1 MHVSIQLFAL
11 CVLSPDL
18 PTVLTLVLIQDRTD
32 SGLGFRGILLTLVL
46 IQDCTLNPRLDANLV
61 RLSLM
66 FLLIIQVSHEGVR
79 LAFSMGEDE
88 RNVIRYDEFISMVS
102 ILSSFIPLS
111 SSSISS
117 NVTLARMVLHR
128 SFCHLP
134 SARMTFI

>member
-1 MHVSIQLFAL
+1 MHVSIRLFAL

-18 PTVLTLVLIQDRTD
+18 PTVLTLVLIQDRTG
-32 SGLGFRGILLTLVL
+32 SGFGGIPLTLVL

-66 FLLIIQVSHEGVR
+66 FLLIIQVSHEGIR
-79 LAFSMGEDE
+79 LAFSMGEDGG

-102 ILSSFIPLS
+102 IMSSFIPLS
-111 SSSISS
+111 SSSISN
-117 NVTLARMVLHR
+117 NVIQARMVLHR

-134 SARMTFI
+134 SARITFC

>member
-1 MHVSIQLFAL
+1 MRTAIHLFAL

-18 PTVLTLVLIQDRTD
+18 PTVLMLTLIQDPTG
-32 SGLGFRGILLTLVL
+32 SGFSGILLTLVL

-66 FLLIIQVSHEGVR
+66 FLLMIQVSHEGIR
-79 LAFSMGEDE
+79 LAFSMGEDGG

-128 SFCHLP
+128 PFCHLS